1 MPALRNATEAPELQ
15 RRARHRRGRR
25 MQVAATGS
33 LLCRGSILWW
43 IGGCSKARGGS
54 VSVELTAIDLFSG
67 LGGTS
72 LGLQRAGF
80 RVVAA
85 VESHELAAESYRLNM
100 EGVHVWER
108 DIRKVPARAVMERAA
123 LARGELALLAAC
135 PPCQGFSAL
144 RTLNG
149 SRRIEDHRNGL
160 LCDVTRFVRVLKPM
174 TVLAENVPGLARNAV
189 FDQFIDN
196 LHELGYERRH
206 EVVDV
211 SQYGV
216 PQRRRRLLIVASRL
230 GNPPVGERCQQRMTV
245 RKALTGL
252 PAVGSTGDVLHD
264 APERRTE
271 RIAAMIR
278 LVPPDGGSRRD
289 LGEEHQLDCHA
300 RTDGFKDI
308 YGRMAWE
315 SVAPTITGGCI
326 NPSKGRFLHPEE
338 HRAITLREAALLQ
351 SFPPDYQ
358 LSLRRGRY
366 AAAELIGNALP
377 PEFVRRH
384 ALALMHHIESLT
396 GTDRSEDRSAA

>member
-1 MPALRNATEAPELQ
+1 MEL
-15 RRARHRRGRR
+15 A
-25 MQVAATGS
+25 
-33 LLCRGSILWW
+33 
-43 IGGCSKARGGS
+43 
-54 VSVELTAIDLFSG
+54 AIDLFSG

-100 EGVHVWER
+100 DRVHVWER
-108 DIRKVPARAVMERAA
+108 DIRKVPARDVMAKA
-123 LARGELALLAAC
+123 GLARGELALLAAC
-135 PPCQGFSAL
+135 PPCQGFSTL

-149 SRRIEDHRNGL
+149 SRRIDDPRNGL
-160 LCDVTRFVRVLKPM
+160 LRDVTRFVRVLKPM
-174 TVLAENVPGLARNAV
+174 TVLAENVPGLASNGV
-189 FDQFIDN
+189 FDRFIDD
-196 LHELGYERRH
+196 LDALGYRLRH

-230 GNPPVGERCQQRMTV
+230 GQPPVGERSPEPVTV
-245 RKALTGL
+245 RKALRGL
-252 PAVGSTGDVLHD
+252 PVAGSGADVLHD

-278 LVPPDGGSRRD
+278 LIPPDGGSRLD

-308 YGRMAWE
+308 YGRMAWG

-326 NPSKGRFLHPEE
+326 NPSKGRFLHPQE

-351 SFPPDYQ
+351 SFPADYQ

-384 ALALMHHIESLT
+384 AVALRDHIESLT
-396 GTDRSEDRSAA
+396 GTARSGDGRAV

>member
-1 MPALRNATEAPELQ
+1 
-15 RRARHRRGRR
+15 
-25 MQVAATGS
+25 MQVAAPGS
-33 LLCRGSILWW
+33 LLCRGSILVVDWRLLE
-43 IGGCSKARGGS
+43 ARGGS

-100 EGVHVWER
+100 EGVYVWER
-108 DIRKVPARAVMERAA
+108 DIRKVAARAVMEKAA

-149 SRRIEDHRNGL
+149 NRRIEDHRNGL
-160 LCDVTRFVRVLKPM
+160 LRDVTRFVRVLKPM
-174 TVLAENVPGLARNAV
+174 TVLAENVPGLASDAV
-189 FDQFIDN
+189 FDGFLDA
-196 LHELGYERRH
+196 LDALGYKLRH
-206 EVVDV
+206 EVVDA

-230 GNPPVGERCQQRMTV
+230 GRPPVGEQSRKCMTV

-252 PAVGSTGDVLHD
+252 PEVGSTGDVLHD

-308 YGRMAWE
+308 YGKDGLGERR
-315 SVAPTITGGCI
+315 SHDHRRLHQPVQGPVPSSGGT
-326 NPSKGRFLHPEE
+326 SRDHTS
-338 HRAITLREAALLQ
+338 R
-351 SFPPDYQ
+351 S
-358 LSLRRGRY
+358 S
-366 AAAELIGNALP
+366 AAAVFPA
-377 PEFVRRH
+377 
-384 ALALMHHIESLT
+384 
-396 GTDRSEDRSAA
+396 

>member
-1 MPALRNATEAPELQ
+1 M
-15 RRARHRRGRR
+15 
-25 MQVAATGS
+25 
-33 LLCRGSILWW
+33 
-43 IGGCSKARGGS
+43 
-54 VSVELTAIDLFSG
+54 ELTAIDLFSG

-100 EGVHVWER
+100 DGVHVWER
-108 DIRKVPARAVMERAA
+108 DIQRVPARDVMAKA
-123 LARGELALLAAC
+123 GLARGELALLAAC
-135 PPCQGFSAL
+135 PPCQGFSTL

-149 SRRIEDHRNGL
+149 SRRIDDPRNGL
-160 LCDVTRFVRVLKPM
+160 LRDVTRFVRVLKPM
-174 TVLAENVPGLARNAV
+174 TVLAENVPGLASNAV
-189 FDQFIDN
+189 FDQFVED
-196 LHELGYERRH
+196 LDALGYKLRRPI
-206 EVVDV
+206 VDV
-211 SQYGV
+211 SHYGV

-230 GNPPVGERCQQRMTV
+230 GQPPVGARSPKPPTV
-245 RKALTGL
+245 RKALAGL
-252 PAVGSTGDVLHD
+252 PDVGSGGDVLHE

-278 LVPPDGGSRRD
+278 LIPPDGGSRRD

-351 SFPPDYQ
+351 SFPADYQ

-384 ALALMHHIESLT
+384 ALALRHHIESLA
-396 GTDRSEDRSAA
+396 GAVRSGDRSAV

>member
-1 MPALRNATEAPELQ
+1 MDR
-15 RRARHRRGRR
+15 
-25 MQVAATGS
+25 
-33 LLCRGSILWW
+33 
-43 IGGCSKARGGS
+43 
-54 VSVELTAIDLFSG
+54 
-67 LGGTS
+67 
-72 LGLQRAGF
+72 
-80 RVVAA
+80 
-85 VESHELAAESYRLNM
+85 
-100 EGVHVWER
+100 VHVWER
-108 DIRKVPARAVMERAA
+108 DIRKVPARDVMAKA
-123 LARGELALLAAC
+123 GLARGELALLAAC
-135 PPCQGFSAL
+135 PPCQGFSTL

-149 SRRIEDHRNGL
+149 SRRIDDPRNGL
-160 LCDVTRFVRVLKPM
+160 LRDVTRFVRVLKPM
-174 TVLAENVPGLARNAV
+174 TVLAENVPGLASNGV
-189 FDQFIDN
+189 FDRFIDD
-196 LHELGYERRH
+196 LDALGYRLRH

-230 GNPPVGERCQQRMTV
+230 GQPPVGERSPEPVTV
-245 RKALTGL
+245 RKALRGL
-252 PAVGSTGDVLHD
+252 PVAGSGADVLHD

-278 LVPPDGGSRRD
+278 LIPPDGGSRLD

-308 YGRMAWE
+308 YGRMAWG

-326 NPSKGRFLHPEE
+326 NPSKGRFLHPQE

-351 SFPPDYQ
+351 SFPADYQ

-384 ALALMHHIESLT
+384 AVALRDHIESLT
-396 GTDRSEDRSAA
+396 GTARSGDGRAV

>member
-1 MPALRNATEAPELQ
+1 MEL
-15 RRARHRRGRR
+15 A
-25 MQVAATGS
+25 
-33 LLCRGSILWW
+33 
-43 IGGCSKARGGS
+43 
-54 VSVELTAIDLFSG
+54 AIDLFSG

-100 EGVHVWER
+100 DGVHVWER
-108 DIRKVPARAVMERAA
+108 DIRKVPARDVMAKA
-123 LARGELALLAAC
+123 GLARGELALLAAC
-135 PPCQGFSAL
+135 PPCQGFSTL

-149 SRRIEDHRNGL
+149 SRRIDDPRNGL
-160 LCDVTRFVRVLKPM
+160 LRDVTRFVRVLKPM
-174 TVLAENVPGLARNAV
+174 TVLAENVPGLASNAV
-189 FDQFIDN
+189 FDQFVED
-196 LHELGYERRH
+196 LDALGYKLRRPI
-206 EVVDV
+206 VDV

-230 GNPPVGERCQQRMTV
+230 GLPPVGARSPKPPTV
-245 RKALTGL
+245 RKALAGL
-252 PAVGSTGDVLHD
+252 PDVGSGGDVLHE

-278 LVPPDGGSRRD
+278 LIPPDGGSRRD
-289 LGEEHQLDCHA
+289 LGEEHQLDCHV

-315 SVAPTITGGCI
+315 QVAPTITGGCI

-351 SFPPDYQ
+351 SFPVDYQ

-384 ALALMHHIESLT
+384 ALALRHHIESLT
-396 GTDRSEDRSAA
+396 ETDRSGDRSAA

>member
-1 MPALRNATEAPELQ
+1 M
-15 RRARHRRGRR
+15 
-25 MQVAATGS
+25 
-33 LLCRGSILWW
+33 
-43 IGGCSKARGGS
+43 
-54 VSVELTAIDLFSG
+54 ELTAIDLFSG

-72 LGLQRAGF
+72 LGLQCAGF

-100 EGVHVWER
+100 EDVYVWER
-108 DIRKVPARAVMERAA
+108 DIRKVPARDVMERAA
-123 LARGELALLAAC
+123 LAPGELALLAAC
-135 PPCQGFSAL
+135 PPCQGFSTL

-160 LCDVTRFVRVLKPM
+160 LRDVTRFVRVLKPM
-174 TVLAENVPGLARNAV
+174 TVLAENVPGLASNAV
-189 FDQFIDN
+189 FDRFVAD
-196 LHELGYERRH
+196 LGTLGYQQRH

-230 GNPPVGERCQQRMTV
+230 GQPPVGERSSQRMTV
-245 RKALTGL
+245 RKALAGL
-252 PAVGSTGDVLHD
+252 PAAGSNDDRLHD
-264 APERRTE
+264 APERRTL

-278 LVPPDGGSRRD
+278 LVPQDGGSRAD

-300 RTDGFKDI
+300 HTDGFKDI
-308 YGRMAWE
+308 YGRMAWDN
-315 SVAPTITGGCI
+315 VAPTITGGCI

-338 HRAITLREAALLQ
+338 HRAITLREAAMLQ

-358 LSLRRGRY
+358 LSLRKGRY

-384 ALALMHHIESLT
+384 ALALRHHIESRVQT
-396 GTDRSEDRSAA
+396 ARSVDRSAA

>member
-1 MPALRNATEAPELQ
+1 M
-15 RRARHRRGRR
+15 
-25 MQVAATGS
+25 
-33 LLCRGSILWW
+33 
-43 IGGCSKARGGS
+43 
-54 VSVELTAIDLFSG
+54 ELTAIDLFSG

-80 RVVAA
+80 SVVAA
-85 VESHELAAESYRLNM
+85 VESNELAAESYRLNM
-100 EGVHVWER
+100 EGVFVWEH
-108 DIRKVPARAVMERAA
+108 DIRKVTARAVMEKAA
-123 LARGELALLAAC
+123 LVRGELALLAAC

-149 SRRIEDHRNGL
+149 NRRIEDHRNGL
-160 LCDVTRFVRVLKPM
+160 LRDVTRFARVLKPM
-174 TVLAENVPGLARNAV
+174 TVLVENVPGLERDAV
-189 FDQFIDN
+189 FRGFLDALDG
-196 LHELGYERRH
+196 LGYKRHH

-230 GNPPVGERCQQRMTV
+230 GKPPVGERSQKCMTV
-245 RKALTGL
+245 RRALGGL
-252 PAVGSTGDVLHD
+252 PEVGSTDDALHD

-289 LGEEHQLDCHA
+289 LGEEHQLDCHV

-315 SVAPTITGGCI
+315 KVAPTITGGCI

-384 ALALMHHIESLT
+384 ARALRHHIESLT
-396 GTDRSEDRSAA
+396 GTARSGDRSAA

>member
-1 MPALRNATEAPELQ
+1 M
-15 RRARHRRGRR
+15 
-25 MQVAATGS
+25 
-33 LLCRGSILWW
+33 
-43 IGGCSKARGGS
+43 
-54 VSVELTAIDLFSG
+54 ELTAIDLFSG

-85 VESHELAAESYRLNM
+85 VESNELAAESYRLNM
-100 EGVHVWER
+100 EGVFVWER
-108 DIRKVPARAVMERAA
+108 DIRKVPARHVMEQAA

-149 SRRIEDHRNGL
+149 NRRIEDHRNGL
-160 LCDVTRFVRVLKPM
+160 LRDVTRFVRVLKPM
-174 TVLAENVPGLARNAV
+174 TVLAENVPGLVSDDV
-189 FDQFIDN
+189 FGGFLDALD
-196 LHELGYERRH
+196 ELGYKLH
-206 EVVDV
+206 HDVVDV

-230 GNPPVGERCQQRMTV
+230 GDPPVGERCQKRMTV
-245 RKALTGL
+245 RSALRGL
-252 PAVGSTGDVLHD
+252 PEVGSTDDVLHD
-264 APERRTE
+264 ALERRTE

-289 LGEEHQLDCHA
+289 LGEEHQLDCHV

-315 SVAPTITGGCI
+315 KVAPTITGGCI

-384 ALALMHHIESLT
+384 ALALRHHIESLT
-396 GTDRSEDRSAA
+396 GHARSGDRSAA

>member
-1 MPALRNATEAPELQ
+1 M
-15 RRARHRRGRR
+15 
-25 MQVAATGS
+25 
-33 LLCRGSILWW
+33 
-43 IGGCSKARGGS
+43 
-54 VSVELTAIDLFSG
+54 ELTAIDLFSG

-85 VESHELAAESYRLNM
+85 VESHQLAAESYRLNM
-100 EGVHVWER
+100 EGVDVWER
-108 DIRKVPARAVMERAA
+108 DIQKVPARAVMEQAA
-123 LARGELALLAAC
+123 LARGELSLLAAC
-135 PPCQGFSAL
+135 PPCQGFSTL

-160 LCDVTRFVRVLKPM
+160 LRDVTRFVRVLKPM
-174 TVLAENVPGLARNAV
+174 TVLAENVPGLARADV
-189 FDQFIDN
+189 FDRFIDD
-196 LHELGYERRH
+196 LDALGYKRRH

-230 GNPPVGERCQQRMTV
+230 GQPPVGERSPQRVTV
-245 RKALTGL
+245 RKALVGL
-252 PAVGSTGDVLHD
+252 PAVGSGGDVLHD

-278 LVPPDGGSRRD
+278 LVPLDGGSRLD

-300 RTDGFKDI
+300 QTDGFKDI
-308 YGRMAWE
+308 YGRMAWD

-351 SFPPDYQ
+351 SFPADYQ

-384 ALALMHHIESLT
+384 ALALRQHIESLT
-396 GTDRSEDRSAA
+396 GTARSDDRSAA

>member
-1 MPALRNATEAPELQ
+1 
-15 RRARHRRGRR
+15 
-25 MQVAATGS
+25 MQVAAPGS
-33 LLCRGSILWW
+33 LLCRGSILVVDWRLLE
-43 IGGCSKARGGS
+43 ARGGS

-100 EGVHVWER
+100 EGVDVWER
-108 DIRKVPARAVMERAA
+108 DIRKVAARAVMEKAA

-135 PPCQGFSAL
+135 PPCQGFSVL

-149 SRRIEDHRNGL
+149 NRRIEDHRNGL
-160 LCDVTRFVRVLKPM
+160 LRDVTRFVRVLKPM
-174 TVLAENVPGLARNAV
+174 TVLAENVPGLASDAV
-189 FDQFIDN
+189 FDGFLDA
-196 LHELGYERRH
+196 LDALGYKLRH
-206 EVVDV
+206 EVVDA

-230 GNPPVGERCQQRMTV
+230 GRPPVGEQSRKCMTV

-252 PAVGSTGDVLHD
+252 PEVGSTGDVLHD

-384 ALALMHHIESLT
+384 ALALKHHIESLT
-396 GTDRSEDRSAA
+396 GTARSGDRSAA

>member
-1 MPALRNATEAPELQ
+1 M
-15 RRARHRRGRR
+15 
-25 MQVAATGS
+25 
-33 LLCRGSILWW
+33 
-43 IGGCSKARGGS
+43 
-54 VSVELTAIDLFSG
+54 ELTAIDLFSG

-100 EGVHVWER
+100 DDVHVWEH
-108 DIRKVPARAVMERAA
+108 DIRKVAARAVMEGAA

-135 PPCQGFSAL
+135 PPCQGFSTL

-149 SRRIEDHRNGL
+149 NRRIEDHRNGL
-160 LCDVTRFVRVLKPM
+160 LRDVTRFVRVLKPM
-174 TVLAENVPGLARNAV
+174 TVLAENVPGLASNAV
-189 FDQFIDN
+189 FDRFIDD
-196 LHELGYERRH
+196 LDAIGYKLRH

-230 GNPPVGERCQQRMTV
+230 GEPPVGERCRQRVTV
-245 RKALTGL
+245 RRALRGL
-252 PAVGSTGDVLHD
+252 PEVGSTDDPLHD

-289 LGEEHQLDCHA
+289 LGEEHQLDCHT

-308 YGRMAWE
+308 YGRMAWKE
-315 SVAPTITGGCI
+315 VAPTITGGCI

-351 SFPPDYQ
+351 SFPADYQ

-384 ALALMHHIESLT
+384 ALALRHHIESVN
-396 GTDRSEDRSAA
+396 GADRSDDRSSVA

>member
-1 MPALRNATEAPELQ
+1 MASHAAC
-15 RRARHRRGRR
+15 RHRLVTLSRLYPVEDRR
-25 MQVAATGS
+25 
-33 LLCRGSILWW
+33 LLE
-43 IGGCSKARGGS
+43 ARGGS

-72 LGLQRAGF
+72 LGLQCAGF

-100 EGVHVWER
+100 EDVYVWER
-108 DIRKVPARAVMERAA
+108 DIRKVPARDVMERAA
-123 LARGELALLAAC
+123 LAPGELALLAAC
-135 PPCQGFSAL
+135 PPCQGFSTL

-160 LCDVTRFVRVLKPM
+160 LRDVTRFVRVLKPM
-174 TVLAENVPGLARNAV
+174 TVLAENVPGLASNAV
-189 FDQFIDN
+189 FDRFVAD
-196 LHELGYERRH
+196 LGTLGYQQRH

-230 GNPPVGERCQQRMTV
+230 GQPPVGERSSQRMTV
-245 RKALTGL
+245 RKALAGL
-252 PAVGSTGDVLHD
+252 PAAGSNDDRLHD
-264 APERRTE
+264 APERRTL

-278 LVPPDGGSRRD
+278 LVPQDGGSRAD

-300 RTDGFKDI
+300 HTDGFKDI
-308 YGRMAWE
+308 YGRMAWDN
-315 SVAPTITGGCI
+315 VAPTITGGCI

-338 HRAITLREAALLQ
+338 HRAITLREAAMLQ

-358 LSLRRGRY
+358 LSLRKGRY

-384 ALALMHHIESLT
+384 ALALRHHIESRVQT
-396 GTDRSEDRSAA
+396 ARSVDRSAA

>member
-1 MPALRNATEAPELQ
+1 
-15 RRARHRRGRR
+15 
-25 MQVAATGS
+25 MQVAAPGS
-33 LLCRGSILWW
+33 LLCRGSIRVVDWRLLE
-43 IGGCSKARGGS
+43 ARGGS

-100 EGVHVWER
+100 EGVYVWER
-108 DIRKVPARAVMERAA
+108 DIRKVTARAVMEKAT

-149 SRRIEDHRNGL
+149 NRRIEDHRNGL
-160 LCDVTRFVRVLKPM
+160 LRDVTRFVRVLKPM
-174 TVLAENVPGLARNAV
+174 TVLAENVPGLASDAV
-189 FDQFIDN
+189 FDGFLDA
-196 LHELGYERRH
+196 LDALGYKLRH
-206 EVVDV
+206 EVVDA

-230 GNPPVGERCQQRMTV
+230 GRPPVGEQSRKCMTV

-252 PAVGSTGDVLHD
+252 PEVGSTGDVLHD

-384 ALALMHHIESLT
+384 ALALKHHIESLT
-396 GTDRSEDRSAA
+396 GTARSGDRSAA

>member
-1 MPALRNATEAPELQ
+1 M
-15 RRARHRRGRR
+15 
-25 MQVAATGS
+25 
-33 LLCRGSILWW
+33 
-43 IGGCSKARGGS
+43 
-54 VSVELTAIDLFSG
+54 ELTAIDLFSG

-72 LGLQRAGF
+72 LGLQQAGF

-85 VESHELAAESYRLNM
+85 VESHKLAAESYRLNLK
-100 EGVHVWER
+100 GVRVWER
-108 DIRKVPARAVMERAA
+108 DIRKVPVRAVMEGAA
-123 LARGELALLAAC
+123 LDRGELALLAAC
-135 PPCQGFSAL
+135 PPCQGFSTL

-149 SRRIEDHRNGL
+149 SRRIEDPRNGL
-160 LCDVTRFVRVLKPM
+160 LRDVERFVRVLKPM
-174 TVLAENVPGLARNAV
+174 TVLAENVPGLESTSV
-189 FDQFIDN
+189 FDRFLGALDA
-196 LHELGYERRH
+196 LGYKRRH
-206 EVVDV
+206 GVVDV
-211 SQYGV
+211 SRYGV

-230 GNPPVGERCQQRMTV
+230 GDPPVGERCEKRMTV
-245 RKALTGL
+245 RRALRGL
-252 PAVGSTGDVLHD
+252 PEVGSTDDALHD

-289 LGEEHQLDCHA
+289 LSDEHQLDCHT

-315 SVAPTITGGCI
+315 EVAPTITGGCI

-384 ALALMHHIESLT
+384 ALALWHHIKSLT
-396 GTDRSEDRSAA
+396 GTGQSEERSAA